1 MTESHSQIKKDEELI
16 EGTLR
21 KNQRDIQMTLINSL
35 SPEYPFS
42 TNGIY
47 FLIGKMDAGKSFWI
61 WSHVMITGR
70 LFMKPYYSK
79 IIFCSTSGKLDKT
92 AEVLSK
98 NVKTSFENVKEES
111 LLPCLKRHLRRS
123 PLL

>member
-1 MTESHSQIKKDEELI
+1 
-16 EGTLR
+16 
-21 KNQRDIQMTLINSL
+21 
-35 SPEYPFS
+35 
-42 TNGIY
+42 
-47 FLIGKMDAGKSFWI
+47 
-61 WSHVMITGR
+61 MITGR

-111 LLPCLKRHLRRS
+111 LLPCIKRHLRRS